1 MYKMPEFTGNK
12 RNYAPKLQHH
22 NTTCQTV
29 YPAKVKF
36 CNTLRSSMLVSAG
49 WTGTSVQLME
59 AQAFSLESDLT
70 ISNKLKNTLHF

>member
-1 MYKMPEFTGNK
+1 
-12 RNYAPKLQHH
+12 
-22 NTTCQTV
+22 
-29 YPAKVKF
+29 
-36 CNTLRSSMLVSAG
+36 MLVSAG